1 MVLCTDPYTILVIFK
16 FILAIL
22 QILFCTILQKYANK
36 FELFVYLF
44 THWFLYSIIHVHSHY
59 FIHLNIS
66 LVGDKK
72 HRLDPKNKIPTTFPW
87 GNKLTPKGVHRAN
100 IFQGAFPQSNTQN
113 DGFEYL
119 APVNAYTA
127 QNDYGLYNMIGNAW
141 EWVEDWFTPYHTKG
155 EQINIVRF
163 IFMAHQILYYCVFY
177 STAQFCSLL
186 SCSAFSYSVL
196 FFYSFLFTYLIL
208 SFTHFIP
215 NLLEHSLDPSLSL
228 THTQT
233 HVLCHPLCLY
243 IYLSHSLSHTIYPS
257 LSLRTEHSLDPHGPV
272 SGRDRVKKGGSFLC
286 HRTFCYRYRHVAR
299 YPTTPDSAT
308 LNSGFRCAMS
318 LPRGYGDGNSS
329 VVEERDGG
337 DEL

>member
-1 MVLCTDPYTILVIFK
+1 M
-16 FILAIL
+16 
-22 QILFCTILQKYANK
+22 
-36 FELFVYLF
+36 
-44 THWFLYSIIHVHSHY
+44 
-59 FIHLNIS
+59 NIS

-119 APVNAYTA
+119 APVNAYLA

-155 EQINIVRF
+155 EQLRLYSSYCFGTSDI
-163 IFMAHQILYYCVFY
+163 ILLCLLFCSTLPYPVLSITSIILHTLSLVFY
-177 STAQFCSLL
+177 LP
-186 SCSAFSYSVL
+186 
-196 FFYSFLFTYLIL
+196 LFTLFLKY
-208 SFTHFIP
+208 FTPTF
-215 NLLEHSLDPSLSL
+215 LEHSLDPSLSH
-228 THTQT
+228 THRHTYSVSLSVCISLS
-233 HVLCHPLCLY
+233 H
-243 IYLSHSLSHTIYPS
+243 SHSLSLS
-257 LSLRTEHSLDPHGPV
+257 LSLTLSLRSEHSLDPHGPV

-329 VVEERDGG
+329 VVEERDRG